1 MTLGGDGMKV
11 DVLRELSDGE
21 LENRIREFRE
31 ELFNF
36 RFRHT
41 TRQLDNPMMLRVA
54 RRNLARAVTVRRER
68 ELGLDRGRREA
79 SATPGDSE
87 S

>member
-1 MTLGGDGMKV
+1 MKV
-11 DVLRELSDGE
+11 DALRELSDGE
-21 LENRIREFRE
+21 LENKIRELRE

-41 TRQLDNPMMLRVA
+41 TRQLDNPMMLRVT

-68 ELGLDRGRREA
+68 HLGVDRGRRA
-79 SATPGDSE
+79 LSGTPGDSR